1 MHDSRQKTILIADD
15 DPSSML
21 LAEAAL
27 IDAGYRV
34 TIAAGGG
41 EAIRQFGEERPDCL
55 VLDVM
60 MPDLSGYEVCRVV
73 RSRPEGRH
81 LPILMLTSLSDHAS
95 ISESYSSGA
104 SDFAQKGLHPRLLVE
119 RVRFLLRDRGLQ
131 DELIT
136 SQSRLELAQRIARV
150 GYWELGLDGR
160 SLGASPLV
168 AEILGREPDER
179 TGYGALLA
187 LLPAEDRTDTEQAFR
202 VCACGGGG
210 FTRDH
215 RISPPG
221 REPVHL
227 HQEAQL
233 IHANRAGSEGVILV
247 TLQDVTRLHRAEDT
261 ARTLMYTDPAT
272 RLFNRRYF
280 AESIARALE
289 HPGGDGVTAVVA
301 VRVHNLDRA
310 VAAHGEG
317 FGNALLT
324 AVATRIQQAIS
335 EQTAASNGRQTLS
348 APAVARIAGDE
359 LGIVLCDGRT
369 AERIAEVMAIML
381 NSVSRPLICLGIEY
395 VPAASAG
402 IAVAAHD
409 GSDADD
415 LISYAHI
422 AANQVGDVGGYS
434 FFSQQLQSQ
443 SRRRLSLETDLRL
456 AVEHDQLEIAYQP
469 RVTIA
474 TRNLVAV
481 EALLRWPHPQLGS
494 VSPAEFIP
502 IAEQIGLI
510 RDIGRWVLDRACR
523 QMACWRARGL
533 ANFRVAVN
541 LAPGQLDEPN
551 LLAMV
556 HSALARHSLPA
567 EALELELT
575 ESCVVA
581 AREETRA
588 QLDALRATGVTIA
601 LDDFG
606 TGYTSLPQIRRLPV
620 DCLKLDRSLIA
631 DLRLDRGAQGIV
643 AAVFAMA
650 RILGV
655 RSCAEGLQDGETLQ
669 MLRDLGCDEAQGYYV
684 SRALNPSAIEA
695 WLANGGATKLMP
707 SGPRGADDPAATPRE
722 DVAAG

>member
-1 MHDSRQKTILIADD
+1 MRDNRQKTILIADD

-41 EAIRQFGEERPDCL
+41 EAIRQFGNERPDCL

-73 RSRPEGRH
+73 RSRPEGRRV
-81 LPILMLTSLSDHAS
+81 PILMLTSLSDHAS

-150 GYWELGLDGR
+150 GYWELSLDGR
-160 SLGASPLV
+160 SLTSSPLV
-168 AEILGREPDER
+168 AEILRVDAGALA
-179 TGYGALLA
+179 GYDSLLA
-187 LLPAEDRTDTEQAFR
+187 LLADDDRSGTQQAFR
-202 VCACGGGG
+202 ACARGDGG
-210 FTRDH
+210 FARDH
-215 RISPPG
+215 RLSLPG
-221 REPVHL
+221 LEPVYL

-233 IHANRAGSEGVILV
+233 IHPSGENSEPVVLV
-247 TLQDVTRLHRAEDT
+247 TLQDVTRLQRAEDA
-261 ARTLMYTDPAT
+261 ARTLRYTDAET
-272 RLFNRRYF
+272 RLFNLQYF
-280 AESIARALE
+280 AESIARAIE
-289 HPGGDGVTAVVA
+289 KPSGGGVTAVVT

-317 FGNALLT
+317 FGNALL
-324 AVATRIQQAIS
+324 AAIATRIQEAV
-335 EQTAASNGRQTLS
+335 GGLS
-348 APAVARIAGDE
+348 AAGNSGRLPAAAEVARIAGDE
-359 LGIVLCDGRT
+359 LGVLLCD
-369 AERIAEVMAIML
+369 APAAARIAEAMAVML
-381 NSVSRPLICLGIEY
+381 NSVSRPLTCLGIEY
-395 VPAASAG
+395 VAAASAG

-409 GSDADD
+409 GTDAED
-415 LISYAHI
+415 LISHAHI

-434 FFSQQLQSQ
+434 FFSEQLQTQ
-443 SRRRLSLETDLRL
+443 SRRRLSLEADLRL
-456 AVEHDQLEIAYQP
+456 AVERDQLDLAYQP
-469 RVTIA
+469 RVSIVTQD
-474 TRNLVAV
+474 LVAL
-481 EALLRWPHPQLGS
+481 ESLLRWQHPRLGS
-494 VSPAEFIP
+494 VSPAEFVP

-510 RDIGRWVLDRACR
+510 HDIGRWVLDRACEQTAR
-523 QMACWRARGL
+523 WRASGLRG
-533 ANFRVAVN
+533 FRIAVN
-541 LAPGQLDEPN
+541 LSPRQLDEPD
-551 LLAMV
+551 LSAMV
-556 HSALARHSLPA
+556 HSALARHALPA
-567 EALELELT
+567 EALELEIT
-575 ESCVVA
+575 ETCVVA
-581 AREETRA
+581 AAEGARA
-588 QLDALRATGVTIA
+588 QLDALRAAGVKIA

-606 TGYTSLPQIRRLPV
+606 TGYSSLAQLRRLPV

-655 RSCAEGLQDGETLQ
+655 RSCAEGLQDGETLL
-669 MLRDLGCDEAQGYYV
+669 MLRDLGCDEAQGYYI
-684 SRALNPSAIEA
+684 SRALSPSAFEA
-695 WLANGGATKLMP
+695 WLASGGA
-707 SGPRGADDPAATPRE
+707 ADLAASVRAGESDTTPVSSE